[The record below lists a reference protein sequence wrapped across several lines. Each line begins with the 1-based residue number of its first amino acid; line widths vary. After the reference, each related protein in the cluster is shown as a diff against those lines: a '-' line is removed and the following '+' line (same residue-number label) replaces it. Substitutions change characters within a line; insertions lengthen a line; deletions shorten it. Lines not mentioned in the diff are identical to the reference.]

1 MQRADP
7 GLGLTTPAL
16 QQVVAYA
23 GNVGGRAELAAFTS
37 GIQVQVVE
45 QVQPV
50 KMPTASMDMLAQYF
64 LKSGSKLSTQV
75 LGGRTEVVGVVDT
88 AGGLMSNSPSCAA
101 TVRARLR
108 QRRVQ
113 TGMRSGQIRERNV
126 LCI

>member
-64 LKSGSKLSTQV
+64 LKSGFKLSTQV

-101 TVRARLR
+101 TVRACAHVCDRGGFK
-108 QRRVQ
+108 QA
-113 TGMRSGQIRERNV
+113 
-126 LCI
+126 